1 MIVGRDQR
9 IAVLA
14 MLGGS
19 FVILLILVWNGETK
33 SFDMAL
39 RNWALGFNTP
49 ITVTVWEDI
58 SLMGS
63 VVVLSGL
70 TFLSVGLFAMWRDWP
85 AVRQITFAMGG
96 AAVLDTV
103 LKWAVHR
110 PRPDEVYAHTMPASY
125 SFPSG
130 HALYSLTFYISIA
143 IIMSSNSR
151 GNQTRAI
158 WIVAVMMFALIGLS
172 RIFLGVHYGSDVLG
186 GYLVAAL
193 WLIFN
198 LMWTE
203 TTVLQSATKN

>member
-1 MIVGRDQR
+1 MTVSRNER
-9 IAVLA
+9 IAALA
-14 MLGGS
+14 ILSGS
-19 FVILLILVWNGETK
+19 FAILVILVWNGETN

-39 RNWALGFNTP
+39 RNWALSFNTLT
-49 ITVTVWEDI
+49 TVAVWEDI

-63 VVVLSGL
+63 VVVLSSL

-85 AVRQITFAMGG
+85 SLRQITFAMGG

-103 LKWAVHR
+103 LKLAVHR

-143 IIMSSNSR
+143 IIMSRNSR
-151 GNQTRAI
+151 GNQARAI

-193 WLIFN
+193 WLMFI

-203 TTVLQSATKN
+203 TTVLQSVSKN